1 MDKVVGD
8 FSYEGV
14 DAIPIEED
22 TREWK
27 VYFDNNF
34 WGQPKGARAGTEIR
48 FDREFDWAGYHW
60 VIPAVYACEKGLVME
75 FCRRVEV
82 EDIRDFMKK
91 WNLSAEN
98 DSCAHISQEQRMQ
111 LDLDN
116 PLCLHFN
123 PRVEL
128 NGETMQMTHGS
139 GVCFNPCVPEGLLH
153 EPEAERALKHYGL
166 DLSYGWTVYR
176 YAFPWANETKI
187 KTLSLT
193 MEQQACDVPGPH
205 FKLHAPGD
213 SFSFVHPMNGT
224 EYTLTVQALE
234 PQTMEQE
241 LPGSEQW
248 LYPMH
253 LTAMCYTIFPE
264 QGKDISIYDCAE
276 SDKPIKIAQN
286 TEPFA
291 PEAQNGMVYFGT
303 VVCETDDAEK
313 GLHTIYSSLHFE
325 PVTDDVEWCVI
336 FHLKQFEEESFL
348 LI

>member
-14 DAIPIEED
+14 AAIPIGED

-48 FDREFDWAGYHW
+48 LDREFDWAGYHW

-98 DSCAHISQEQRMQ
+98 DSCTHISQEQRMQ

-123 PRVEL
+123 PRLEL

-166 DLSYGWTVYR
+166 DLSYGWAVYR
-176 YAFPWANETKI
+176 YAFPWAN
-187 KTLSLT
+187 
-193 MEQQACDVPGPH
+193 
-205 FKLHAPGD
+205 
-213 SFSFVHPMNGT
+213 
-224 EYTLTVQALE
+224 
-234 PQTMEQE
+234 
-241 LPGSEQW
+241 
-248 LYPMH
+248 
-253 LTAMCYTIFPE
+253 
-264 QGKDISIYDCAE
+264 
-276 SDKPIKIAQN
+276 
-286 TEPFA
+286 
-291 PEAQNGMVYFGT
+291 
-303 VVCETDDAEK
+303 
-313 GLHTIYSSLHFE
+313 
-325 PVTDDVEWCVI
+325 
-336 FHLKQFEEESFL
+336 
-348 LI
+348 

>member
-1 MDKVVGD
+1 M
-8 FSYEGV
+8 
-14 DAIPIEED
+14 
-22 TREWK
+22 
-27 VYFDNNF
+27 
-34 WGQPKGARAGTEIR
+34 
-48 FDREFDWAGYHW
+48 
-60 VIPAVYACEKGLVME
+60 
-75 FCRRVEV
+75 
-82 EDIRDFMKK
+82 
-91 WNLSAEN
+91 
-98 DSCAHISQEQRMQ
+98 
-111 LDLDN
+111 DLDN

-123 PRVEL
+123 PRLEL
-128 NGETMQMTHGS
+128 NGETMQTTHGS

-153 EPEAERALKHYGL
+153 ELEAERALEHYGL
-166 DLSYGWTVYR
+166 DLSYGWAVYR
-176 YAFPWANETKI
+176 YAFPWANEGEI

-213 SFSFVHPMNGT
+213 SFSFVHPTNGT

-234 PQTMEQE
+234 PQTMEQK

-264 QGKDISIYDCAE
+264 QGKDISIYDCVE
-276 SDKPIKIAQN
+276 RDKPIKIAQN

-313 GLHTIYSSLHFE
+313 KLHTIYSSLHFE

-348 LI
+348 LV

>member
-34 WGQPKGARAGTEIR
+34 WGHPKGERAGTEIR
-48 FDREFDWAGYHW
+48 LDREFDWAGYHW

-98 DSCAHISQEQRMQ
+98 DSCTHISQEQRMQ

-123 PRVEL
+123 PRLEL
-128 NGETMQMTHGS
+128 NGETMQTTHGS

-153 EPEAERALKHYGL
+153 ELEAERALEHYGL
-166 DLSYGWTVYR
+166 NLSYGWAVYR
-176 YAFPWANETKI
+176 YAFPWANEGEI
-187 KTLSLT
+187 KMLSLT

-213 SFSFVHPMNGT
+213 SFSFVHPTNGT
-224 EYTLTVQALE
+224 EYTLTV
-234 PQTMEQE
+234 
-241 LPGSEQW
+241 
-248 LYPMH
+248 
-253 LTAMCYTIFPE
+253 
-264 QGKDISIYDCAE
+264 
-276 SDKPIKIAQN
+276 
-286 TEPFA
+286 
-291 PEAQNGMVYFGT
+291 
-303 VVCETDDAEK
+303 
-313 GLHTIYSSLHFE
+313 
-325 PVTDDVEWCVI
+325 
-336 FHLKQFEEESFL
+336 
-348 LI
+348 

>member
-34 WGQPKGARAGTEIR
+34 WGYPKGERAGTEIR
-48 FDREFDWAGYHW
+48 LDREFDWAGYHW

-123 PRVEL
+123 PRLEL
-128 NGETMQMTHGS
+128 NGETMQTTHGS
-139 GVCFNPCVPEGLLH
+139 GGGASIPACRRGCFMNRKRKGHWNTMAWICPTDGRFTGMH
-153 EPEAERALKHYGL
+153 FHGQMRAK
-166 DLSYGWTVYR
+166 
-176 YAFPWANETKI
+176 
-187 KTLSLT
+187 
-193 MEQQACDVPGPH
+193 
-205 FKLHAPGD
+205 
-213 SFSFVHPMNGT
+213 
-224 EYTLTVQALE
+224 
-234 PQTMEQE
+234 
-241 LPGSEQW
+241 
-248 LYPMH
+248 
-253 LTAMCYTIFPE
+253 
-264 QGKDISIYDCAE
+264 
-276 SDKPIKIAQN
+276 
-286 TEPFA
+286 
-291 PEAQNGMVYFGT
+291 
-303 VVCETDDAEK
+303 
-313 GLHTIYSSLHFE
+313 
-325 PVTDDVEWCVI
+325 
-336 FHLKQFEEESFL
+336 
-348 LI
+348 

>member
-1 MDKVVGD
+1 
-8 FSYEGV
+8 
-14 DAIPIEED
+14 
-22 TREWK
+22 
-27 VYFDNNF
+27 
-34 WGQPKGARAGTEIR
+34 
-48 FDREFDWAGYHW
+48 
-60 VIPAVYACEKGLVME
+60 
-75 FCRRVEV
+75 
-82 EDIRDFMKK
+82 
-91 WNLSAEN
+91 
-98 DSCAHISQEQRMQ
+98 
-111 LDLDN
+111 
-116 PLCLHFN
+116 
-123 PRVEL
+123 
-128 NGETMQMTHGS
+128 
-139 GVCFNPCVPEGLLH
+139 
-153 EPEAERALKHYGL
+153 
-166 DLSYGWTVYR
+166 
-176 YAFPWANETKI
+176 
-187 KTLSLT
+187 

-213 SFSFVHPMNGT
+213 SFSFVHPTNGT

-276 SDKPIKIAQN
+276 RDKPIKIAQN

-291 PEAQNGMVYFGT
+291 PEAKNCMVYFGT

-313 GLHTIYSSLHFE
+313 KLHTIYSSLHFE